1 MSSRA
6 SHRLGFFSGSFAEG
20 RRWQLTP
27 AIGPDRWEGE
37 GSDQEATFWR
47 GTRPTP
53 PREDGAMKCS
63 SWALASAGLG
73 RSSQG
78 GSNPKGEKLATSV
91 TNRPQHDG
99 LGTGW
104 WGPPRPSHR
113 APHSCAR
120 RPPPVQTGGFGA
132 QRGGLPGLASPPRGG
147 SWLSAGSSAASA
159 PLALVS
165 KEGRSPREGEACPA
179 VAQQPPPKPALCST
193 SCICEKGDLPASS
206 C

>member
-1 MSSRA
+1 MGRVKNGQWRGRREEGDTLSDANKLSEVTPSQAPWQTTSKEPRDWLSRQARA

-37 GSDQEATFWR
+37 SSDQEATFWR

-91 TNRPQHDG
+91 TNRPQHDE
-99 LGTGW
+99 L
-104 WGPPRPSHR
+104 RHR
-113 APHSCAR
+113 L
-120 RPPPVQTGGFGA
+120 VG
-132 QRGGLPGLASPPRGG
+132 
-147 SWLSAGSSAASA
+147 AAS
-159 PLALVS
+159 L
-165 KEGRSPREGEACPA
+165 PRIGHHT
-179 VAQQPPPKPALCST
+179 PAL
-193 SCICEKGDLPASS
+193 GARLPFRQVG
-206 C
+206 